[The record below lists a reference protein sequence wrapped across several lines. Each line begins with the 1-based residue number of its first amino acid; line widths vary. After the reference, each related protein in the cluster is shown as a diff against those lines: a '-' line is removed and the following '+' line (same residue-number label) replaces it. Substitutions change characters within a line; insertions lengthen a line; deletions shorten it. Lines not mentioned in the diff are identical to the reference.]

1 VKVYQRLASNFIA
14 EGVTHM
20 FGIMGDGNMYW
31 MHELDKLGGVQMLEV
46 RHEGAGLGMA
56 DGWARVTRTPGIA
69 TTTCGPGVSQLATG
83 LITAARASSPLVAFC
98 GEYPNNDDEYN
109 QRLDQ
114 AAFAAGCETAFLR
127 ITSPEVAD
135 EVVRKAFYTA
145 KLESRPVMISAP
157 MDVQQ
162 KTFEDDDE
170 PYQPS
175 SAILP
180 KRVIFPDP
188 SDISRAADLVGKA
201 KHPVIICG
209 RGAMWSGAGP
219 AVVKLADRIGALIG
233 TSLMAKGW
241 LAEQEWYAG
250 ISGTYGARN
259 SLKLFEGADCVIAV
273 GATMNRYTTEH
284 GYLYPEAKFVHIDV
298 KPHVVMSGGKA
309 SECYVLADAK
319 AGVEALEAELAKRQ
333 VKMAGY
339 RTSEVKKLLQARNV
353 DRAEFPIESG
363 LVDAREIIHTLDE
376 MLPPSIGV
384 CTGSGATAGFSNMGF
399 VKPRTLVLP
408 GHFFGCIGQ
417 MLPAAMG
424 VVVASGYKPH
434 VLCDGDASVMMHL
447 AEFETAVRY
456 KMPLMVVC
464 LNNESLGS
472 EYYKLDAHKMK
483 KDLSVITVPDLGK
496 IGVAMG
502 GRGKQVRSVEDLK
515 QVTQEFIANPAP
527 TLVDVRLDRSV
538 ITLPYRR
545 IHYGRDE

>member
-1 VKVYQRLASNFIA
+1 MKVYQRLAHAFKA

-31 MHELDKLGGVQMLEV
+31 MHELDKLGGVNMLEV

-69 TTTCGPGVSQLATG
+69 TTTCGPGVSQLATA
-83 LITAARASSPLVAFC
+83 LITAARASSPIVAFC

-114 AAFAAGCETAFLR
+114 AAFAAGCETGFIR
-127 ITSPEVAD
+127 ITSPDVAD
-135 EVVRKAFYTA
+135 DSVRKAFYTA
-145 KLESRPVMISAP
+145 KLESRPIMLSAP

-162 KTFEDDDE
+162 MAFEDDDE
-170 PYQPS
+170 PYRS
-175 SAILP
+175 SSTLLP
-180 KRVIFPDP
+180 KRVIHPDP
-188 SDISRAADLVGKA
+188 AEISKAADIVGKA
-201 KHPVIICG
+201 KKPVIIVG
-209 RGAMWSGAGP
+209 RGARWSGAGP
-219 AVVKLADRIGALIG
+219 AVIKLADRIGALIG

-241 LAEQEWYAG
+241 LSENEWYAG

-259 SLKLFEGADCVIAV
+259 SLKLFEESDCVIAV

-284 GYLYPEAKFVHIDV
+284 GYLYPNAKFVHMDV
-298 KPHVVMSGGKA
+298 KPHLVMSGGKA
-309 SECYVLADAK
+309 ADCYVQTDAK
-319 AGVEALEAELAKRQ
+319 AGVEALEAELARRQ
-333 VKMAGY
+333 VKMTGY
-339 RTSEVKKLLQARNV
+339 RTSEVKKLLAARNV
-353 DRAEFPIESG
+353 DRTEFPIEADH
-363 LVDAREIIHTLDE
+363 VDAREIIHTLDE
-376 MLPPSIGV
+376 MLPPEVGV
-384 CTGSGATAGFSNMGF
+384 ITGSGATAGFSNMLF
-399 VKPRTLVLP
+399 NKPRSLVLP

-424 VVVASGYKPH
+424 VVVASGNKPH

-464 LNNESLGS
+464 LNNQALGS

-483 KDLSVITVPDLGK
+483 ADLSVVETPDLGAVGK
-496 IGVAMG
+496 AFG
-502 GRGKQVRSVEDLK
+502 GRGKQVTKIEDLRA
-515 QVTQEFIANPAP
+515 VTQEFLANPVP
-527 TLVDVRLDRSV
+527 TLVDVRISRSV

>member
-1 VKVYQRLASNFIA
+1 MKVYQRLAHAFKA

-31 MHELDKLGGVQMLEV
+31 MHELDKLGGVNMLEV

-69 TTTCGPGVSQLATG
+69 TTTCGPGVSQLATA
-83 LITAARASSPLVAFC
+83 LITASRASSPIVAFC

-114 AAFAAGCETAFLR
+114 AAFAAGCETGFIR
-127 ITSPEVAD
+127 ITSPDVAD
-135 EVVRKAFYTA
+135 DSVRKAFYTA
-145 KLESRPVMISAP
+145 KLESRPIMLSAP

-162 KTFEDDDE
+162 MAFEDDDE
-170 PYQPS
+170 PYKPS
-175 SAILP
+175 STILP
-180 KRVIFPDP
+180 KRIIHPDP
-188 SDISRAADLVGKA
+188 DEISKAADLVAKA
-201 KHPVIICG
+201 KKPVIIVG
-209 RGAMWSGAGP
+209 RGARWSGAGP

-241 LAEQEWYAG
+241 LSENEWYAG

-259 SLKLFEGADCVIAV
+259 SLKLFEESDCVIAV

-284 GYLYPEAKFVHIDV
+284 GYLYPNAKFVHMDV
-298 KPHVVMSGGKA
+298 KPHLVMSGGRA
-309 SECYVLADAK
+309 ADCYVQTDAK
-319 AGVEALEAELAKRQ
+319 AGVEALEAELARRQ
-333 VKMAGY
+333 VKMTGH

-353 DRAEFPIESG
+353 DRTEFPIEADH
-363 LVDAREIIHTLDE
+363 VDAREIIHTLDE
-376 MLPPSIGV
+376 MLPPEIGV
-384 CTGSGATAGFSNMGF
+384 ITGSGATAGFSNMLF
-399 VKPRTLVLP
+399 NRPRSLVLP

-424 VVVASGYKPH
+424 VVVASGNKPH

-464 LNNESLGS
+464 LNNQALGS

-483 KDLSVITVPDLGK
+483 ADLSVVPTPDLGAVGK
-496 IGVAMG
+496 AFG
-502 GRGKQVRSVEDLK
+502 GRGKQVTKVEDLRA
-515 QVTQEFIANPAP
+515 VTQEFLANPVP
-527 TLVDVRLDRSV
+527 TLVDVRISRSV

>member
-1 VKVYQRLASNFIA
+1 MKVYQRLAHAFKA

-31 MHELDKLGGVQMLEV
+31 MHELDKLGGVHMLEV

-69 TTTCGPGVSQLATG
+69 TTTCGPGVSQLATA
-83 LITAARASSPLVAFC
+83 LITASRASSPIVAFC

-114 AAFAAGCETAFLR
+114 AAFAAGCETGFIR
-127 ITSPEVAD
+127 ITSPDVAD
-135 EVVRKAFYTA
+135 DSVRKAFYTA
-145 KLESRPVMISAP
+145 KLASRPIMLSAP

-162 KTFEDDDE
+162 MAFEDDDE
-170 PYQPS
+170 PYKPS
-175 SAILP
+175 STILP
-180 KRVIFPDP
+180 KRTIHPDP
-188 SDISRAADLVGKA
+188 DEISKAADIVAKA
-201 KHPVIICG
+201 KKPVVIVG
-209 RGAMWSGAGP
+209 RGARWSGAGP
-219 AVVKLADRIGALIG
+219 AIIKLADRIGALIG

-241 LAEQEWYAG
+241 LSENEWYAG

-259 SLKLFEGADCVIAV
+259 SLKLFEESDCVIAV

-284 GYLYPEAKFVHIDV
+284 GYLYPNAKFVHMDV
-298 KPHVVMSGGKA
+298 KPHLVMSGGRA
-309 SECYVLADAK
+309 ADCYVQTDAK

-333 VKMAGY
+333 VKMTGH

-353 DRAEFPIESG
+353 DRTEFPIEADH
-363 LVDAREIIHTLDE
+363 VDAREIIHTLDE
-376 MLPPSIGV
+376 MLPPEIGV
-384 CTGSGATAGFSNMGF
+384 ITGSGATAGFSNMLF
-399 VKPRTLVLP
+399 NRPRSLVLP

-424 VVVASGYKPH
+424 VVVASGNKPH

-464 LNNESLGS
+464 LNNQALGS

-483 KDLSVITVPDLGK
+483 ADLSVVPTPDLGAVGK
-496 IGVAMG
+496 AFG
-502 GRGKQVRSVEDLK
+502 GRGKQVTKIEDLRA
-515 QVTQEFIANPAP
+515 VTQEFLANPVP
-527 TLVDVRLDRSV
+527 TLVDVRISRSV

>member
-1 VKVYQRLASNFIA
+1 MKVYQRLASNFIA
-14 EGVTHM
+14 EGMTHM

-56 DGWARVTRTPGIA
+56 DGWARVSRTPGIA
-69 TTTCGPGVSQLATG
+69 TATCGPGVSQLATAF
-83 LITAARASSPLVAFC
+83 ITANRASSPLVAFC
-98 GEYPNNDDEYN
+98 GEHPSNDPEYN

-114 AAFAAGCETAFLR
+114 AAFAAGCETGFVRVA
-127 ITSPEVAD
+127 SPELAD
-135 EVVRKAFYTA
+135 EAVRKAFYLA
-145 KLESRPVMISAP
+145 KLESRPIMLSAP

-162 KTFEDDDE
+162 MAFEDDDE
-170 PYQPS
+170 PYKTS
-175 SAILP
+175 STLLP
-180 KRVIFPDP
+180 KRTIHPDP
-188 SDISRAADLVGKA
+188 DEISKAADIVGKS
-201 KHPVIICG
+201 KRPVIIVG
-209 RGAMWSGAGP
+209 RGARWSGAGP
-219 AVVKLADRIGALIG
+219 AVIKLADRIGALVA
-233 TSLMAKGW
+233 TTLMAKGW
-241 LAEQEWYAG
+241 LAENDWYAG

-259 SLKLFEGADCVIAV
+259 SLKLFEEADCVIAV

-284 GYLYPEAKFVHIDV
+284 GYLYPNAKFVHMDT
-298 KPHVVMSGGKA
+298 KPHLVMAGGKSA
-309 SECYVLADAK
+309 DCYVQTDAR

-333 VKMAGY
+333 LKMAGY
-339 RTSEVKKLLQARNV
+339 RTSEVKKLLAARNV
-353 DRAEFPIESG
+353 DRAEFPIEPG
-363 LVDAREIIHTLDE
+363 YVDGREIIHTLDE
-376 MLPPSIGV
+376 MLPPEIGV

-399 VKPRTLVLP
+399 NKPRATMLAS
-408 GHFFGCIGQ
+408 HFFGCIGQ

-434 VLCDGDASVMMHL
+434 VVCDGDASIMMHL

-464 LNNESLGS
+464 LNNMSLGS

-483 KDLSVITVPDLGK
+483 KELSVVTTPDLGA
-496 IGVAMG
+496 IGKAMG
-502 GRGKQVRSVEDLK
+502 GRGKLVKSVEDLK
-515 QVTQEFIANPAP
+515 QITQEFLANPAP

>member
-1 VKVYQRLASNFIA
+1 MKVYQRLAHAFKA

-31 MHELDKLGGVQMLEV
+31 MHELDKLGGVHMLEV

-69 TTTCGPGVSQLATG
+69 TTTCGPGVSQLATA
-83 LITAARASSPLVAFC
+83 LITASRASSPIVAFC

-114 AAFAAGCETAFLR
+114 AAFAAGCETGFIR
-127 ITSPEVAD
+127 ITSPDVAD
-135 EVVRKAFYTA
+135 DSVRKAFYTA
-145 KLESRPVMISAP
+145 KLESRPIMLSAP

-162 KTFEDDDE
+162 MAFEDDDE
-170 PYQPS
+170 PYKPS
-175 SAILP
+175 STILP
-180 KRVIFPDP
+180 KRIIHPDP
-188 SDISRAADLVGKA
+188 DEISKAADLAARA
-201 KHPVIICG
+201 KKPVIIVG
-209 RGAMWSGAGP
+209 RGARWSGAGP
-219 AVVKLADRIGALIG
+219 AVIKLADRIGALIG

-241 LAEQEWYAG
+241 LSENEWYAG

-259 SLKLFEGADCVIAV
+259 SLKLFEESDCVIAV

-284 GYLYPEAKFVHIDV
+284 GYLYPNAKFVHMDV
-298 KPHVVMSGGKA
+298 KPHLVMSGGRA
-309 SECYVLADAK
+309 ADCYVQTDAK

-333 VKMAGY
+333 VKMTGH

-353 DRAEFPIESG
+353 DRTEFPIEADH
-363 LVDAREIIHTLDE
+363 VDAREIIHTLDE
-376 MLPPSIGV
+376 MLPPEIGV
-384 CTGSGATAGFSNMGF
+384 ITGSGATAGFSNMLF
-399 VKPRTLVLP
+399 NRPRSLVLP

-424 VVVASGYKPH
+424 VVVASGNKPH

-464 LNNESLGS
+464 LNNQALGS

-483 KDLSVITVPDLGK
+483 ADLSVVPTPDLGAVGK
-496 IGVAMG
+496 AFG
-502 GRGKQVRSVEDLK
+502 GRGKQVTKIEDLRA
-515 QVTQEFIANPAP
+515 VTQEFLANPVP
-527 TLVDVRLDRSV
+527 TLVDVRISRSV

>member
-1 VKVYQRLASNFIA
+1 
-14 EGVTHM
+14 
-20 FGIMGDGNMYW
+20 
-31 MHELDKLGGVQMLEV
+31 V

-69 TTTCGPGVSQLATG
+69 TTTCGPGVSQLATA
-83 LITAARASSPLVAFC
+83 LITASRASSPLVAFC

-109 QRLDQ
+109 QRMDQ
-114 AAFAAGCETAFLR
+114 AAFCAGCETGFLR
-127 ITSPEVAD
+127 VTSPDVAD
-135 EVVRKAFYTA
+135 DCVRKAFYTA
-145 KLESRPVMISAP
+145 KLESRPIMISAP

-162 KTFEDDDE
+162 MAFEDDDE
-170 PYQPS
+170 PYKPS
-175 SAILP
+175 STILP
-180 KRVIFPDP
+180 KRVVHPDP
-188 SDISRAADLVGKA
+188 AEISKAADIIGKA
-201 KHPVIICG
+201 KHPVIIVG
-209 RGAMWSGAGP
+209 RGARWSGAGP

-241 LAEQEWYAG
+241 LSENEWYAG

-259 SLKLFEGADCVIAV
+259 SLKLFEESDCVIAV

-284 GYLYPEAKFVHIDV
+284 GYLYPNAKFVHMDV
-298 KPHVVMSGGKA
+298 KPHLVMSGGRA
-309 SECYVLADAK
+309 ADCYVQTDAK
-319 AGVEALEAELAKRQ
+319 AGVDALEAELARRQ
-333 VKMAGY
+333 VKTTGY

-353 DRAEFPIESG
+353 DRAEFPIEADH
-363 LVDAREIIHTLDE
+363 VDAREIIHTLDE
-376 MLPPSIGV
+376 MLPPEVGV
-384 CTGSGATAGFSNMGF
+384 VTGSGATAGFSNMLF
-399 VKPRTLVLP
+399 NKPRTLVLP

-424 VVVASGYKPH
+424 VVVASGNKPH

-464 LNNESLGS
+464 LNNQALGS

-483 KDLSVITVPDLGK
+483 ADLSVVPTPDLGAVGK
-496 IGVAMG
+496 AFG
-502 GRGKQVRSVEDLK
+502 GRGKQVTKLEDLQ
-515 QVTQEFIANPAP
+515 QVTREFLADPAP
-527 TLVDVRLDRSV
+527 TLVDVRISRSV